1 MASRQSI
8 VLSSGSNFD
17 FDGVVFGLETD
28 WASFWRISILLL
40 GWEYIECSSKI
51 VSVIKEV
58 ILYSFRLTWECLLR
72 GVSRC
77 NFHRLS
83 VKSDSPGLL
92 LSHEMFLVVWIFK
105 VVILC
110 VLSKAELFR
119 TILSIL
125 SYVRWSKY
133 FKVVF
138 GPGGILLYREDL
150 LLIVFVARFALF

>member
-1 MASRQSI
+1 
-8 VLSSGSNFD
+8 
-17 FDGVVFGLETD
+17 
-28 WASFWRISILLL
+28 
-40 GWEYIECSSKI
+40 
-51 VSVIKEV
+51 
-58 ILYSFRLTWECLLR
+58 
-72 GVSRC
+72 
-77 NFHRLS
+77 
-83 VKSDSPGLL
+83 
-92 LSHEMFLVVWIFK
+92 MFLVVWIFK